1 MKKLVQSTRCILRT
15 NLWLWLTVVLWAV
28 PVMEAQAADWMK
40 RSDKFY
46 MEYSGSTPE
55 HVTFHV
61 LMCDLDYSNTYAKSE
76 GTIYAESGSSIYYLM
91 DIHYVSEGK
100 DENPYGKVRARID
113 SRRQPPGSPTAI
125 TSRSSN
131 CLSTRKT
138 TLSGSGVV
146 TTTTVRQPSTTTS
159 LLRWQERRGRSIIH
173 SSMLTVQNIP

>member
-113 SRRQPPGSPTAI
+113 SRGGS
-125 TSRSSN
+125 R
-131 CLSTRKT
+131 LVHQR
-138 TLSGSGVV
+138 L
-146 TTTTVRQPSTTTS
+146 
-159 LLRWQERRGRSIIH
+159 
-173 SSMLTVQNIP
+173 